1 MVLVERGKC
10 IDDGNEILELDGSN
24 NIIVFVVVAVD
35 VALAVAVAAGRDIDG
50 KCDKEDLILI

>member
-1 MVLVERGKC
+1 MVLVERSKC
-10 IDDGNEILELDGSN
+10 IDDGNEMLELDGFN
-24 NIIVFVVVAVD
+24 IIIVFVVVA